1 MFLLFVIA
9 VGYSP
14 TGKVVWRQLYF
25 HTVAHEYAHMLVAH
39 TSGECAED
47 DDAVVEPY
55 TEAVASECFGDK
67 SFGND
72 IILLAHCAS
81 ELRLTMDAMR

>member
-9 VGYSP
+9 IGNSP
-14 TGKVVWRQLYF
+14 TGKVVGRQLYF
-25 HTVAHEYAHMLVAH
+25 HAVAHEYAHMLVAH
-39 TSGECAED
+39 TSGERAED

-55 TEAVASECFGDK
+55 TEAVASECFSDK
-67 SFGND
+67 SFGDD

-81 ELRLTMDAMR
+81 ELRVTMEAMR